1 MRFIIFITSLV
12 ICIETIF
19 YGIYELKNQK
29 NKSGGIGVIALS
41 IFMVF
46 FVNIMIY
53 IR

>member
-1 MRFIIFITSLV
+1 MRFIIFLTSLV

-19 YGIYELKNQK
+19 YGVYEYKELG
-29 NKSGGIGVIALS
+29 NKPGGISVITLS
-41 IFMVF
+41 IFMVI